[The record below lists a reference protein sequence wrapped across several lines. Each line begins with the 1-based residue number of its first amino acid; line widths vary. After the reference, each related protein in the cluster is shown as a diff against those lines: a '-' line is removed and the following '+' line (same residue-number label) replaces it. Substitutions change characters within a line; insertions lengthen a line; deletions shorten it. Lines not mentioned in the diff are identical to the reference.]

1 MNNPEI
7 VKVGRARHDLRKLE
21 VLKNKVGTREG
32 IASGL
37 TNRKRF
43 AFGLVLV
50 YLITSPFCIQSE
62 MIRKPRGSVEIETP
76 NKGRML
82 G

>member
-7 VKVGRARHDLRKLE
+7 VKVGRARHDLRQLE
-21 VLKNKVGTREG
+21 VLKNEVGTREG

-62 MIRKPRGSVEIETP
+62 MIRKPQGSVEIETP

>member
-1 MNNPEI
+1 MNDPEI
-7 VKVGRARHDLRKLE
+7 VKVSCARHDLRELK
-21 VLKNKVGTREG
+21 VIKNKVGTREE

-50 YLITSPFCIQSE
+50 YLITSPFCIQ
-62 MIRKPRGSVEIETP
+62 
-76 NKGRML
+76 
-82 G
+82 